1 MNKHRAGK
9 TLILLLGLTIIPPDI
24 PFAIENQPLLEKSA
38 LYASADQPSTKDKK
52 DDKDKDQ
59 TVKEPAPRLFA
70 YKPPL
75 RGTPGNRVGGG
86 TRGTDR
92 DIPVIVA
99 LVPDHTGLTTKGQPA
114 LYWHLSNPTKY
125 NIEFTLNDEQSIDPI
140 IEVDIKNNGTKGF
153 HTIRLSD
160 YNISLKQGVEY
171 QWFVTVVR
179 DPEQRSKDI
188 IATGTIRRV
197 EPFKTLT
204 QKLTGADKKDMP
216 YIYAEQGI
224 WYDTLSSLSELIA
237 ENPNDSDLIRMRT
250 SLLEQAGLLDAI
262 GVK

>member
-1 MNKHRAGK
+1 MKKYRAGK
-9 TLILLLGLTIIPPDI
+9 TLILLLGLAIIPPDI
-24 PFAIENQPLLEKSA
+24 PFAIENQPLLEKGA

-92 DIPVIVA
+92 DMPVIVA
-99 LVPDHTGLTTKGQPA
+99 LVPDHTGLTTKGQPT

-140 IEVDIKNNGTKGF
+140 IEVNIKDNGIQGF
-153 HTIRLSD
+153 HAIRISD
-160 YNISLKQGVEY
+160 YNINLKQGVEY

-179 DPEQRSKDI
+179 DQEQRSKDI
-188 IATGTIRRV
+188 IATGLVRRI
-197 EPFKTLT
+197 EPSSTLNR
-204 QKLTGADKKDMP
+204 LLNNADKGDMP
-216 YIYAEQGI
+216 YIFAEQGI
-224 WYDTLSSLSELIA
+224 WYDTLSSLSDLIA
-237 ENPNDSDLIRMRT
+237 ENPNDRYLIRMRT
-250 SLLEQAGLLDAI
+250 FLLEQAGLLEAI

>member
-1 MNKHRAGK
+1 MKKHRIEK
-9 TLILLLGLTIIPPDI
+9 TLSLLLGLAIISPDI
-24 PFAIENQPLLEKSA
+24 SFAIENQPLLEKSA
-38 LYASADQPSTKDKK
+38 LYASAEQPTTKDKK

-59 TVKEPAPRLFA
+59 TAKEPAPRLFA

-99 LVPDHTGLTTKGQPA
+99 IVPDHTGLTTKGQPA

-125 NIEFTLNDEQSIDPI
+125 NIEFTLNDEQSIEPI
-140 IEVDIKNNGTKGF
+140 IEVNIKENGTQGF
-153 HTIRLSD
+153 HVLRLSD
-160 YNISLKQGVEY
+160 YNINLKQGIEY

-179 DPEQRSKDI
+179 DPEQRSKDV
-188 IATGTIRRV
+188 IATGMIRHV
-197 EPFKTLT
+197 EPSKTLI

-224 WYDTLSSLSELIA
+224 WYETLSSLSDLIA

-250 SLLEQAGLLDAI
+250 SLLEQAGLLEAI
-262 GVK
+262 SVK